1 MEADDQ
7 MCFFKRSFS
16 LPQGVQRGR
25 GGCLQKSRDQSG
37 GRASSRQDTMLCS
50 LGVEATEMGKVDGFQ
65 GI

>member
-1 MEADDQ
+1 MTRCA
-7 MCFFKRSFS
+7 S
-16 LPQGVQRGR
+16 LKGLSVCHRECKGGG